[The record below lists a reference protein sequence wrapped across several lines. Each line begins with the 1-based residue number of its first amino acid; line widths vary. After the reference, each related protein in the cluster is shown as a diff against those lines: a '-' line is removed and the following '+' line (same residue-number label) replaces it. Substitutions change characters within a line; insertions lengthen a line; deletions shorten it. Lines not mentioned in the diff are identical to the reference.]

1 MIFLFF
7 LNFRFISTEHDSI
20 SSFNLQ
26 LPEITSGEI
35 ITTENTD
42 GEFVEDYPDEFYEDY
57 TQDLP
62 EDFPELQPALLP
74 GFFTEIFPEDFLET
88 LPVESSEYVTEI
100 FPDYNTEEF
109 YDDGDWWNDYYDN
122 LIYTYFDDYNYV
134 SRDIHDRILDYN
146 SNDGLDIHRA
156 GSNETLNINFQLFIK
171 DVTNLQ
177 QEDIWKL

>member
-20 SSFNLQ
+20 SSLNLQ

-42 GEFVEDYPDEFYEDY
+42 GEFVEDYPDEFYEDFQ
-57 TQDLP
+57 T
-62 EDFPELQPALLP
+62 
-74 GFFTEIFPEDFLET
+74 IFPENFVET
-88 LPVESSEYVTEI
+88 LPVEYSEDVTEI
-100 FPDYNTEEF
+100 LPDDNAENL

-122 LIYTYFDDYNYV
+122 IIYTYFDDYNYV
-134 SRDIHDRILDYN
+134 SRDIHDRILHYN

-156 GSNETLNINFQLFIK
+156 GSNDTLNINFQLFIK

-177 QEDIWKL
+177 QEDL